1 MVIDRHSFGVPV
13 LFKEVKMKK
22 NSRRIVMPLLVFAL
36 AISAWEMY
44 VRIANVSLYILPS
57 PSKIMRTLVE
67 NMDVLLH
74 HSWVTLEE
82 SLLGLLISTLFAIL
96 ISIGMDLSKTFK
108 TSLYP
113 FLIVTQTVPVM
124 VLGPL
129 FSIWFGFD
137 LLPKVLIV
145 IFMCFFPIA
154 ISFTD
159 ALSQVDRNQINLL
172 RSFGANTFQIYRIVK
187 IPSGALGLFSGL
199 KVAATYCVGGA
210 IVGEWLSS
218 KAGLGYYML
227 RVKNGYMLDK
237 VFACVV
243 MVIFWS
249 ILLNLAVSL
258 LEKILFPH
266 LKERD
271 LKK

>member
-1 MVIDRHSFGVPV
+1 
-13 LFKEVKMKK
+13 
-22 NSRRIVMPLLVFAL
+22 
-36 AISAWEMY
+36 
-44 VRIANVSLYILPS
+44 
-57 PSKIMRTLVE
+57 
-67 NMDVLLH
+67 
-74 HSWVTLEE
+74 
-82 SLLGLLISTLFAIL
+82 
-96 ISIGMDLSKTFK
+96 MDLSKTFK
-108 TSLYP
+108 TSIYP
-113 FLIVTQTVPVM
+113 YLIVTQTVPVM

-159 ALSQVDRNQINLL
+159 ALGQVDENQINLL
-172 RSFGANTFQIYRIVK
+172 RSFGASTFQIYRIVK

-218 KAGLGYYML
+218 RAGLGYYML

-237 VFACVV
+237 VFACVL
-243 MVIFWS
+243 MIIFWS
-249 ILLNLAVSL
+249 ILLNLAVTL
-258 LEKILFPH
+258 LERILFPH
-266 LKERD
+266 LRRGEVR
-271 LKK
+271 

>member
-1 MVIDRHSFGVPV
+1 
-13 LFKEVKMKK
+13 MKK
-22 NSRRIVMPLLVFAL
+22 SRRIVMPLLVFIIVIAG
-36 AISAWEMY
+36 WEAY
-44 VRIANVSLYILPS
+44 VRIFDISLYILPS
-57 PSKIMRTLVE
+57 PSKIVLALIE
-67 NMDVLLH
+67 NFDVLMQ
-74 HSWVTLEE
+74 HSFITLEE
-82 SLLGLLISTLFAIL
+82 SILGLVISTFFAIV

-108 TSLYP
+108 TSIYP
-113 FLIVTQTVPVM
+113 YLIVTQTVPVM

-159 ALSQVDRNQINLL
+159 ALGQVNEKEINLL
-172 RSFGANTFQIYRIVK
+172 KSYGANLFQIYRIVK
-187 IPSGALGLFSGL
+187 IPSGALGLFSGF

-218 KAGLGYYML
+218 RAGLGYYML

-237 VFACVV
+237 VFACVL
-243 MVIFWS
+243 MIIFWS
-249 ILLNLAVSL
+249 ILLNLSVSV
-258 LEKILFPH
+258 LEKLIFPH
-266 LKERD
+266 LRKGDER
-271 LKK
+271 

>member
-1 MVIDRHSFGVPV
+1 M
-13 LFKEVKMKK
+13 K

-36 AISAWEMY
+36 VIGAWEMY
-44 VRIANVSLYILPS
+44 VRVFGISLYILPA
-57 PSKIMRTLVE
+57 PSKIVKTLFE
-67 NMDVLLH
+67 NMDVLLK

-96 ISIGMDLSKTFK
+96 IAIGMDLSKTFK
-108 TSLYP
+108 TSIYP
-113 FLIVTQTVPVM
+113 YLIVTQTVPVM

-137 LLPKVLIV
+137 LLP

-159 ALSQVDRNQINLL
+159 ALGQVDENQINLL
-172 RSFGANTFQIYRIVK
+172 RSFGASTFQIYRIVK

-218 KAGLGYYML
+218 RAGLGYYML

-237 VFACVV
+237 VFACVL
-243 MVIFWS
+243 MIIFWS
-249 ILLNLAVSL
+249 ILLNLAVTL
-258 LEKILFPH
+258 LERILFPH
-266 LKERD
+266 LRRGEVR
-271 LKK
+271 

>member
-1 MVIDRHSFGVPV
+1 
-13 LFKEVKMKK
+13 MKK
-22 NSRRIVMPLLVFAL
+22 NRRVMPLLVFVFVIIL
-36 AISAWEMY
+36 WQVY
-44 VRIANVSLYILPS
+44 VQVFDISLYILPS
-57 PSKIMRTLVE
+57 PVKIVQALIE
-67 NMDVLLH
+67 NFHVLMH
-74 HSWVTLEE
+74 HSFVTLEE
-82 SLLGLLISTLFAIL
+82 SLLGLVISTIFAVL

-108 TSLYP
+108 MSIYP
-113 FLIVTQTVPVM
+113 YLIVTQTVPVM

-159 ALSQVDRNQINLL
+159 ALSQVNEKEINLL
-172 RSFGANTFQIYRIVK
+172 RSFGANLFQIYRIVK
-187 IPSGALGLFSGL
+187 IPSGAIGLFSGL

-218 KAGLGYYML
+218 SAGLGYYML

-237 VFACVV
+237 VFACVI
-243 MVIFWS
+243 MIIFWS
-249 ILLNLAVSL
+249 ILLNGIVSL
-258 LEKILFPH
+258 LEKVLFPY
-266 LKERD
+266 
-271 LKK
+271 LKKEKKYE

>member
-1 MVIDRHSFGVPV
+1 M
-13 LFKEVKMKK
+13 K

-36 AISAWEMY
+36 VIGAWEMY
-44 VRIANVSLYILPS
+44 VRVFGISLYILPA
-57 PSKIMRTLVE
+57 PSKIVKTLFE
-67 NMDVLLH
+67 NMDVLLK

-96 ISIGMDLSKTFK
+96 IAIGMDLSKTFK
-108 TSLYP
+108 TSIYP
-113 FLIVTQTVPVM
+113 YLIVTQTVPVM

-159 ALSQVDRNQINLL
+159 ALGQVDENQINLL
-172 RSFGANTFQIYRIVK
+172 RSFGASTFQIYRIVK

-218 KAGLGYYML
+218 RAGLGYYML

-237 VFACVV
+237 VFACVL
-243 MVIFWS
+243 MIIFWS
-249 ILLNLAVSL
+249 ILLNLAVTL
-258 LEKILFPH
+258 LERILFPH
-266 LKERD
+266 LRRGEVR
-271 LKK
+271 

>member
-1 MVIDRHSFGVPV
+1 M
-13 LFKEVKMKK
+13 K

-36 AISAWEMY
+36 VIGAWEMY
-44 VRIANVSLYILPS
+44 VRVFGISLYILPA
-57 PSKIMRTLVE
+57 PSKIVKTLFE
-67 NMDVLLH
+67 NMGVLLK

-96 ISIGMDLSKTFK
+96 IAIGMDLSKTFK
-108 TSLYP
+108 TSIYP
-113 FLIVTQTVPVM
+113 YLIVTQTVPVM

-159 ALSQVDRNQINLL
+159 ALGQVDENQINLL
-172 RSFGANTFQIYRIVK
+172 RSFGASTFQIYRIVK

-218 KAGLGYYML
+218 RAGLGYYML

-237 VFACVV
+237 VFACVL
-243 MVIFWS
+243 MIIFWS
-249 ILLNLAVSL
+249 ILLNLAVTL
-258 LEKILFPH
+258 LERILFPH
-266 LKERD
+266 LRRGEVR
-271 LKK
+271 